1 MNGSKK
7 IKLEPMFSK
16 PKKLIIPMLKCLIYV
31 SVTFLFMISCG
42 SAAQQQYK
50 SHSVKK
56 GETVY
61 SIAKQ
66 YNISEEN
73 LYNLNPD
80 ARNGLKINSVLIV
93 PFSSVITSGTNNNYR
108 DHKVK
113 KKETLYG
120 IAQLYNVSV
129 DDIKKLN
136 KELYSRGL
144 KKGERLLIPT
154 GSNNSSNH
162 NTNAEITL
170 PGTQKYMVKA
180 KETKFGIARKFG
192 ISIAELED
200 LNPDLDENLK
210 VGTTLIVPDKMVI
223 ENAEID
229 EENFQYYEV
238 RPKEGFFR
246 LKTKFGLSE
255 EEIIAL
261 NPYAKDGLKEGM
273 ILKLPK
279 EGSAISREDISVVNL
294 ENRIENKKM
303 KTVALMLPFRLTRSA
318 SDTTSTDQDLLK
330 KDPTLRVALD
340 FYSGALMAAEFAKDK
355 GISVTLNVYDTE
367 KSDSKVAS
375 IVSKSEFR
383 NVDAV
388 IGPLLQ
394 KNVEKASDML
404 KDEKIPVF
412 SPLSNREMA
421 MNENFFQTLPTDAVL
436 QKTMIRY
443 LKEHAAGKNII
454 IISDSKRAK
463 QKEMIQNA
471 IPTAKTV
478 LPRGGGY
485 VQGSD
490 VTAVASEGIENW
502 VILETANSV
511 LVSSAVNALAAIPA
525 NYSVRLFTLDKNEAY
540 EWHEVS
546 STRLAKLNF
555 TFPSVNKNISEDDRN
570 PFLISY
576 KNTYGVLPNRYA
588 IRGFDV
594 TYDVL
599 LRLASEKDIYDA
611 IMPENKTVYIENK
624 FRYEK
629 SDTEGYCNEA
639 AYILKYNTDLKF
651 DVVE

>member
-1 MNGSKK
+1 
-7 IKLEPMFSK
+7 
-16 PKKLIIPMLKCLIYV
+16 
-31 SVTFLFMISCG
+31 MISCG

-50 SHSVKK
+50 SHAVQK

-61 SIAKQ
+61 SIAKK
-66 YNISEEN
+66 YDISEETI
-73 LYNLNPD
+73 YNLNPD
-80 ARNGLKINSVLIV
+80 SRNELKVNSVLII
-93 PFSSVITSGTNNNYR
+93 PSSSVISTGTNNNNYR
-108 DHKVK
+108 DHRVK

-144 KKGERLLIPT
+144 KKGERLLIPAA
-154 GSNNSSNH
+154 SNNTG
-162 NTNAEITL
+162 NTNTNIGNTL
-170 PGTQKYMVKA
+170 PGTQQYTVKA

-200 LNPDLDENLK
+200 LNPALGENLK
-210 VGTTLIVPDKMVI
+210 IGETLIVPDKTVI

-229 EENFQYYEV
+229 DENFQYYEV
-238 RPKEGFFR
+238 KPKEGFFR
-246 LKTKFGLSE
+246 LKVKFGLSE

-261 NPYAKDGLKEGM
+261 NPYAKDGLKDGM

-279 EGSAISREDISVVNL
+279 DETAISQADISVIDL
-294 ENRIENKKM
+294 EKRIENKKM
-303 KTVALMLPFRLTRSA
+303 KTVALMLPFRLMRNVNDS
-318 SDTTSTDQDLLK
+318 TSNDQDLLK

-340 FYSGALMAAEFAKDK
+340 FYSGALLAAEFAKDN

-375 IVSKSEFR
+375 IISRNEFK

-394 KNVEKASDML
+394 KNVEKASAML
-404 KDEKIPVF
+404 KGEKIPVF
-412 SPLSNREMA
+412 SPLSNREMT
-421 MNENFFQTLPTDAVL
+421 MNDNLFQTLPTDAVL

-443 LKEHAAGKNII
+443 LKENSAGKNII
-454 IISDSKRAK
+454 IISDSKRVK
-463 QKEMIQNA
+463 QKEMIQAA

-478 LPRGGGY
+478 SPRGGGY
-485 VQGSD
+485 IQASD
-490 VTAVASEGIENW
+490 ITAVASEGMENW
-502 VILETANSV
+502 VILESENPI
-511 LVSSAVNALAAIPA
+511 LVSSAVNVLSAMPN
-525 NYSVRLFTLDKNEAY
+525 NYKMHLFTLNKNDAY

-546 STRLAKLNF
+546 SMRLAKLNF
-555 TFPSVNKNISEDDRN
+555 TFPSVNKNINPEDRI

-576 KNTYGVLPNRYA
+576 KNKYGVLPNRYA

-611 IMPENKTVYIENK
+611 ILPESETVYIENK

-629 SDTEGYCNEA
+629 SKTEGYCNEA
-639 AYILKYNTDLKF
+639 AYVLKYNDELKF

>member
-1 MNGSKK
+1 
-7 IKLEPMFSK
+7 
-16 PKKLIIPMLKCLIYV
+16 MLKCLIYV
-31 SVTFLFMISCG
+31 SVTFLFMVSCG

-50 SHSVKK
+50 SHAVQK

-61 SIAKQ
+61 SIAKK
-66 YNISEEN
+66 YDISEETI
-73 LYNLNPD
+73 YNLNPD
-80 ARNGLKINSVLIV
+80 SRNELKVNSVLII
-93 PFSSVITSGTNNNYR
+93 PSSSVISAGTNNNNYR
-108 DHKVK
+108 DHRVK

-144 KKGERLLIPT
+144 RKGERLLIPAAP
-154 GSNNSSNH
+154 NNTE
-162 NTNAEITL
+162 NTNTNTGNTL
-170 PGTQKYMVKA
+170 PGTQKYTIKA

-200 LNPDLDENLK
+200 LNPALGENLK
-210 VGTTLIVPDKMVI
+210 IGETLIVPDKTVI

-229 EENFQYYEV
+229 DENFQYYEV
-238 RPKEGFFR
+238 KPKEGFFR
-246 LKTKFGLSE
+246 LKVKFGLSE

-261 NPYAKDGLKEGM
+261 NPYAKDGLKDGM

-279 EGSAISREDISVVNL
+279 EETSISQENISVIDL
-294 ENRIENKKM
+294 EKRIENKKM
-303 KTVALMLPFRLTRSA
+303 KTVALMLPFRLMRNVDDSI
-318 SDTTSTDQDLLK
+318 SNDQDLLK
-330 KDPTLRVALD
+330 RDPTLRVALD
-340 FYSGALMAAEFAKDK
+340 FYSGALMAAEFAKDN

-375 IVSKSEFR
+375 IISRNEFK

-394 KNVEKASDML
+394 KNVEKASNML

-421 MNENFFQTLPTDAVL
+421 MNDNLFQTLPTDAVL
-436 QKTMIRY
+436 QKTMIHY
-443 LKEHAAGKNII
+443 LKEHSAGKNIF
-454 IISDSKRAK
+454 IISDSKRVK
-463 QKEMIQNA
+463 QKEMIQTA

-478 LPRGGGY
+478 SPRGGGY
-485 VQGSD
+485 IQASD
-490 VTAVASEGIENW
+490 ITAVASEGMENW
-502 VILETANSV
+502 VILESENPI
-511 LVSSAVNALAAIPA
+511 LVSSAVNVLSAMPN
-525 NYSVRLFTLDKNEAY
+525 NYKMRLFTLNKNEAY

-546 STRLAKLNF
+546 SMRLAKLNF
-555 TFPSVNKNISEDDRN
+555 TFPSVNKNINPEDRI

-576 KNTYGVLPNRYA
+576 KNKYGVLPNRYA

-599 LRLASEKDIYDA
+599 LRLAAEKDIYDA
-611 IMPENKTVYIENK
+611 IMPEGETVYIENK

-629 SDTEGYCNEA
+629 SKTEGYCNQA
-639 AYILKYNTDLKF
+639 AYILKYNADLKF
-651 DVVE
+651 EVVE

>member
-1 MNGSKK
+1 
-7 IKLEPMFSK
+7 
-16 PKKLIIPMLKCLIYV
+16 MLKCFIYV
-31 SVTFLFMISCG
+31 SVTFLFMVSCG

-50 SHSVKK
+50 SHSVQK

-61 SIAKQ
+61 SIAQQ
-66 YNISEEN
+66 YNISEETI
-73 LYNLNPD
+73 YNLNPD
-80 ARNGLKINSVLIV
+80 SRNELKVNSVLII
-93 PFSSVITSGTNNNYR
+93 PSSSVISSGTNNNNYR

-144 KKGERLLIPT
+144 KKGERLLIPQA
-154 GSNNSSNH
+154 SKNNSSGSSAD
-162 NTNAEITL
+162 NTS
-170 PGTQKYMVKA
+170 PGTQKYTVKA

-200 LNPDLDENLK
+200 LNPDLGASLN
-210 VGTTLIVPDKMVI
+210 VGQTLVVPDKTVI

-229 EENFQYYEV
+229 DENFQYYEV
-238 RPKEGFFR
+238 KPKEGFFR
-246 LKTKFGLSE
+246 LKVKFGLSE
-255 EEIIAL
+255 EEIVAL
-261 NPYAKDGLKEGM
+261 NPYAKEGLKDGM

-279 EGSAISREDISVVNL
+279 EGNAISQEDISIVNL

-303 KTVALMLPFRLTRSA
+303 KTVALMLPFRLTRSVT
-318 SDTTSTDQDLLK
+318 DTTSNDQDLLK

-367 KSDSKVAS
+367 KSDTKVAS
-375 IVSKSEFR
+375 IISKREFDD
-383 NVDAV
+383 VDAV

-404 KDEKIPVF
+404 KDKKIPVF

-421 MNENFFQTLPTDAVL
+421 MNDNLFQTLPTDAVL
-436 QKTMIRY
+436 QKTMIHF
-443 LKEHAAGKNII
+443 LKTHASGKNIV

-463 QKEMIQNA
+463 QREMIQTA
-471 IPTAKTV
+471 IPAAKTV
-478 LPRGGGY
+478 SPRGGNY
-485 VQGSD
+485 IQASD
-490 VTAVASEGIENW
+490 ITAVASEGMENW
-502 VILETANSV
+502 IILESENPV
-511 LVSSAVNALAAIPA
+511 LVSSAVNVLSAMPA
-525 NYSVRLFTLDKNEAY
+525 NYRMRLFTLDKNEAY
-540 EWHEVS
+540 EWNEVS

-555 TFPSVNKNISEDDRN
+555 TFPSVNRN
-570 PFLISY
+570 VDEQERIPFLISY
-576 KNTYGVLPNRYA
+576 KNKYGVLPNRYA

-611 IMPENKTVYIENK
+611 IMPEIETVYIENK

-629 SDTEGYCNEA
+629 SKTEGYSNEA
-639 AYILKYNTDLKF
+639 AYILKYNSDLKF
-651 DVVE
+651 EEVK

>member
-1 MNGSKK
+1 M
-7 IKLEPMFSK
+7 
-16 PKKLIIPMLKCLIYV
+16 KCLIYV
-31 SVTFLFMISCG
+31 SVTFLFMVSCG
-42 SAAQQQYK
+42 SVAQQQYK
-50 SHSVKK
+50 SHSVQK

-61 SIAKQ
+61 SISKE
-66 YNISEEN
+66 YGISEETI
-73 LYNLNPD
+73 YNLNPD
-80 ARNGLKINSVLIV
+80 AKNGLKVNSVLII
-93 PFSSVITSGTNNNYR
+93 PSNSVISSGTNNNNFR
-108 DHKVK
+108 QHKVK

-129 DDIKKLN
+129 DEIKKLN
-136 KELYSRGL
+136 KDLYSRGL
-144 KKGERLLIPT
+144 KKGENLLIPAKGNNSET
-154 GSNNSSNH
+154 NGSN
-162 NTNAEITL
+162 TETTL
-170 PGTQKYMVKA
+170 PGTQKYTVQA

-200 LNPDLDENLK
+200 LNPNLGESLK
-210 VGTTLIVPDKMVI
+210 LGSVLIVPDKTVI

-229 EENFQYYEV
+229 DENFQYYEV
-238 RPKEGFFR
+238 KPKEGFYR
-246 LKTKFGLSE
+246 LKAKFGLSE
-255 EEIIAL
+255 EEVIAL
-261 NPYAKDGLKEGM
+261 NPYAKDGLKDGM
-273 ILKLPK
+273 ILKIPK
-279 EGSAISREDISVVNL
+279 EENTISQEDISVVNL
-294 ENRIENKKM
+294 ENRIDNKKM
-303 KTVALMLPFRLTRSA
+303 KTVALMLPFRLTRTA
-318 SDTTSTDQDLLK
+318 TDSTGNDQDWLK

-375 IVSKSEFR
+375 IISKSEFK

-394 KNVEKASDML
+394 KNVEKASAML

-421 MNENFFQTLPTDAVL
+421 MNDNLFQTLPTDAVL
-436 QKTMIRY
+436 QKKMIRFI
-443 LKEHAAGKNII
+443 KDHSDGKNII
-454 IISDSKRAK
+454 IISDSKKAK
-463 QKEMIQNA
+463 QREMIQAA
-471 IPTAKTV
+471 IPEAKTV
-478 LPRGGGY
+478 SPRGGGY
-485 VQGSD
+485 IQASD
-490 VTAVASEGIENW
+490 ITAVASEGRESW
-502 VILETANSV
+502 VILESTNPV
-511 LVSSAVNALAAIPA
+511 LVSSAVNVLAAMPA
-525 NYSVRLFTLDKNEAY
+525 NYKVRLFTLDRNEAY

-576 KNTYGVLPNRYA
+576 KNKYGVLPNRYA

-611 IMPENKTVYIENK
+611 IMPESETVYIENK

-629 SDTEGYCNEA
+629 SNTEGYCNEA
-639 AYILKYNTDLKF
+639 AYILKYNDELKF
-651 DVVE
+651 EVVE

>member
-1 MNGSKK
+1 
-7 IKLEPMFSK
+7 
-16 PKKLIIPMLKCLIYV
+16 MLKCLIYV
-31 SVTFLFMISCG
+31 SVTFLFMVSCG

-50 SHSVKK
+50 SHAVQK

-61 SIAKQ
+61 SIAKK
-66 YNISEEN
+66 YDISEETI
-73 LYNLNPD
+73 YNLNPD
-80 ARNGLKINSVLIV
+80 SRNELKVNSVLII
-93 PFSSVITSGTNNNYR
+93 PSSSVISAGTNNNNYR
-108 DHKVK
+108 DHRVK

-144 KKGERLLIPT
+144 RKGERLVIPAAP
-154 GSNNSSNH
+154 NNTE
-162 NTNAEITL
+162 NTNTGNTL
-170 PGTQKYMVKA
+170 PGTQKYTIKA

-200 LNPDLDENLK
+200 LNPALGENLK
-210 VGTTLIVPDKMVI
+210 IGETLIVPDKTVI

-229 EENFQYYEV
+229 DENFQYYEV
-238 RPKEGFFR
+238 KPKEGFFR
-246 LKTKFGLSE
+246 LKVKFGLSE

-261 NPYAKDGLKEGM
+261 NPYAKDGLKDGM

-279 EGSAISREDISVVNL
+279 EETSISQENISVIDL
-294 ENRIENKKM
+294 EKRIENKKM
-303 KTVALMLPFRLTRSA
+303 KTVALMLPFRLMRNVDDSI
-318 SDTTSTDQDLLK
+318 SNDQDLLK
-330 KDPTLRVALD
+330 RDPTLRVALD
-340 FYSGALMAAEFAKDK
+340 FYSGALMAAEFAKDN

-375 IVSKSEFR
+375 IISRNEFK

-394 KNVEKASDML
+394 KNVEKASNML

-421 MNENFFQTLPTDAVL
+421 MNDNLFQTLPTDAVL
-436 QKTMIRY
+436 QKTMIHY
-443 LKEHAAGKNII
+443 LKEHSAGKNIF
-454 IISDSKRAK
+454 IISDSKRVK
-463 QKEMIQNA
+463 QKEMIQTA

-478 LPRGGGY
+478 SPRGGGY
-485 VQGSD
+485 IQASD
-490 VTAVASEGIENW
+490 ITAVASEGMENW
-502 VILETANSV
+502 VILESENPI
-511 LVSSAVNALAAIPA
+511 LVSSAVNVLSAMPN
-525 NYSVRLFTLDKNEAY
+525 NYKMRLFTLNKNEAY

-546 STRLAKLNF
+546 SMRLAKLNF
-555 TFPSVNKNISEDDRN
+555 TFPSVNKNINPEDRI

-576 KNTYGVLPNRYA
+576 KNKYGVLPNRYA

-599 LRLASEKDIYDA
+599 LRLAAEKDIYDA
-611 IMPENKTVYIENK
+611 IMPEGETVYIENK

-629 SDTEGYCNEA
+629 SKTEGYCNQA
-639 AYILKYNTDLKF
+639 AYILKYNADLKF
-651 DVVE
+651 EVVE

>member
-1 MNGSKK
+1 
-7 IKLEPMFSK
+7 
-16 PKKLIIPMLKCLIYV
+16 MLKCLIYV
-31 SVTFLFMISCG
+31 SVTFLFMVSCG

-50 SHSVKK
+50 SHAVQK

-61 SIAKQ
+61 SIAKK
-66 YNISEEN
+66 YDISEETI
-73 LYNLNPD
+73 YNLNPD
-80 ARNGLKINSVLIV
+80 SRNELKVNSVLII
-93 PFSSVITSGTNNNYR
+93 PSSSVISAGTNNNNYR
-108 DHKVK
+108 DHRVK

-144 KKGERLLIPT
+144 RKGERLLIPAAP
-154 GSNNSSNH
+154 NNTE
-162 NTNAEITL
+162 NTNTGNTL
-170 PGTQKYMVKA
+170 PGTQKYTIKA

-200 LNPDLDENLK
+200 LNPALGENLK
-210 VGTTLIVPDKMVI
+210 IGETLIVPDKTVI

-229 EENFQYYEV
+229 DENFQYYEV
-238 RPKEGFFR
+238 KPKEGFFR
-246 LKTKFGLSE
+246 LKVKFGLSE

-261 NPYAKDGLKEGM
+261 NPYAKDGLKDGM

-279 EGSAISREDISVVNL
+279 EETSISQENISVIDL
-294 ENRIENKKM
+294 EKRIENKKM
-303 KTVALMLPFRLTRSA
+303 KTVALMLPFRLMRNVDDSI
-318 SDTTSTDQDLLK
+318 SNDQDLLK
-330 KDPTLRVALD
+330 RDPTLRVALD
-340 FYSGALMAAEFAKDK
+340 FYSGALMAAEFAKDN

-375 IVSKSEFR
+375 IISRNEFK

-394 KNVEKASDML
+394 KNVEKASNML

-421 MNENFFQTLPTDAVL
+421 MNDNLFQTLPTDAVL
-436 QKTMIRY
+436 QKTMIHY
-443 LKEHAAGKNII
+443 LKEHSAGKNIF
-454 IISDSKRAK
+454 IISDSKRVK
-463 QKEMIQNA
+463 QKEMIQTA

-478 LPRGGGY
+478 SPRGGGY
-485 VQGSD
+485 IQASD
-490 VTAVASEGIENW
+490 ITAVASEGMENW
-502 VILETANSV
+502 VILESENPI
-511 LVSSAVNALAAIPA
+511 LVSSAVNVLSAMPN
-525 NYSVRLFTLDKNEAY
+525 NYKMRLFTLNKNEAY

-546 STRLAKLNF
+546 SMRLAKLNF
-555 TFPSVNKNISEDDRN
+555 TFPSVNKNINPEDRI

-576 KNTYGVLPNRYA
+576 KNKYGVLPNRYA

-599 LRLASEKDIYDA
+599 LRLAAEKDIYDA
-611 IMPENKTVYIENK
+611 IMPEGETVYIENK

-629 SDTEGYCNEA
+629 SKTEGYCNQA
-639 AYILKYNTDLKF
+639 AYILKYNADLKF
-651 DVVE
+651 EVVE

>member
-1 MNGSKK
+1 
-7 IKLEPMFSK
+7 
-16 PKKLIIPMLKCLIYV
+16 MLKCLIYV
-31 SVTFLFMISCG
+31 SVTFLFMVSCG

-50 SHSVKK
+50 SHAVQK

-61 SIAKQ
+61 SIAKE
-66 YNISEEN
+66 YNISEETI
-73 LYNLNPD
+73 YNLNPD
-80 ARNGLKINSVLIV
+80 SRNGLKVNSVLIL
-93 PFSSVITSGTNNNYR
+93 PSSNLISSGTNNNNFR
-108 DHKVK
+108 EHKVK

-120 IAQLYNVSV
+120 IAQLYNISV

-136 KELYSRGL
+136 KGLYSRSL
-144 KKGERLLIPT
+144 NKGERLLIPAASKSTETT
-154 GSNNSSNH
+154 G
-162 NTNAEITL
+162 TNPGTTL
-170 PGTQKYMVKA
+170 PGTQKYIVKA

-192 ISIAELED
+192 VSIAELED
-200 LNPDLDENLK
+200 LNPDMGESLNIGE
-210 VGTTLIVPDKMVI
+210 TLIVPDKSVI

-238 RPKEGFFR
+238 KPKEGFYR

-255 EEIIAL
+255 EEVIAL

-279 EGSAISREDISVVNL
+279 EEASISQEDISVVNL
-294 ENRIENKKM
+294 ENRIDNKKM
-303 KTVALMLPFRLTRSA
+303 KTVALMLPFRLMRSA
-318 SDTTSTDQDLLK
+318 SDTMSSDDDLLK

-355 GISVTLNVYDTE
+355 GISVTMNVYDTE
-367 KSDSKVAS
+367 NSESKIAT
-375 IVSKSEFR
+375 IVSKSEFK

-394 KNVEKASDML
+394 KNVEKTSNML

-421 MNENFFQTLPTDAVL
+421 MNDNLFQTLPTDAVL
-436 QKTMIRY
+436 EKIMIRY
-443 LKEHAAGKNII
+443 LKEHSSGKNII

-463 QKEMIQNA
+463 QREMIQTA

-478 LPRGGGY
+478 TPRGGGY
-485 VQGSD
+485 IQASD
-490 VTAVASEGIENW
+490 VTSVASEGIENW
-502 VILETANSV
+502 VILESQNPV
-511 LVSSAVNALAAIPA
+511 LVSSAVNVLATLPN
-525 NYSVRLFTLDKNEAY
+525 NYKVRLFTLNRNDAY

-555 TFPSVNKNISEDDRN
+555 TFPSVNKNIDEDDRN

-576 KNTYGVLPNRYA
+576 KNKYGILPNRYA

-611 IMPENKTVYIENK
+611 VMPESETVYIENK
-624 FRYEK
+624 FRYQK
-629 SDTEGYCNEA
+629 SNTQGYCNEA
-639 AYILKYNTDLKF
+639 AYILKYNNELKF
-651 DVVE
+651 EVVE